1 MECTGKGQLLIKD
14 AEISSF
20 LPSSLS
26 RPEDQT
32 SQTFNSSM
40 QENELELHDEPLN
53 EFNTPTLAFLA
64 FAYLF
69 PDAKAY
75 PTSRAIF
82 KDIFASD
89 TDSFSKKLK
98 HMIKFA
104 DFRNK
109 KWFNIVDLPFIPDL
123 PIGLTTFCTREG
135 YWVKGSFLSSRIMGR
150 HY

>member
-1 MECTGKGQLLIKD
+1 MFVLSLETIDFDKYINQTKSDRVPMECTEEGQLLSKD

-32 SQTFNSSM
+32 SQTFNSSI

-53 EFNTPTLAFLA
+53 EFNTPTSAFLA
-64 FAYLF
+64 FACLF
-69 PDAKAY
+69 PDTKAY

-89 TDSFSKKLK
+89 TD
-98 HMIKFA
+98 
-104 DFRNK
+104 
-109 KWFNIVDLPFIPDL
+109 
-123 PIGLTTFCTREG
+123 
-135 YWVKGSFLSSRIMGR
+135 
-150 HY
+150 